1 MNTPIMDLRLG
12 YSKEFNLSVLERSF
26 VLPKDLNALSAFLEG
41 KEEGYSLLNFLN
53 QWYDPTEYIYQFT
66 SGSTAKPK
74 KIALEK
80 RKMIL
85 SAQRTLDYFKIQP
98 NSRFLLCLHFDYIA
112 AKMQLIRALVSGG
125 EAVVVFPRANP
136 MDFISGLIDFAAM
149 VPLQL
154 ESSKKEMHRLKTVLL
169 GGVGIKTDL
178 RLPYGCLTEIYEG
191 FGMTESYTHIAIRSL
206 YPITESVFKAM
217 PKVFIDADEN
227 QALIVKDA
235 YLDLTLQT
243 RDKILLHSESQF
255 EYVGRLDWVINSG
268 GVKIQS
274 EEVEAILQKHIN
286 KHLFVAGKP
295 DAVLGEKLVLIIE
308 SSEKSAD
315 SFESMLKKIDEF
327 KPYHRPKEIYVL
339 PEFVRSNSQKLLRAE
354 TLRLI
359 DGF

>member
-1 MNTPIMDLRLG
+1 MHLRLG
-12 YSKEFNLSVLERSF
+12 TTDEFELSILNRSF
-26 VLPKDLNALSAFLEG
+26 VLPREKEDLRRFLEG
-41 KEEGYSLLNFLN
+41 VEEAKSLVYFLDGWYSSS
-53 QWYDPTEYIYQFT
+53 DYIYQFT

-125 EAVVVFPRANP
+125 EAVVVFPRSNP
-136 MDFISGLIDFAAM
+136 MDFISGSIDFAAM

-154 ESSKKEMHRLKTVLL
+154 ESSRKEMHRLKTVLL

-178 RLPYGCLTEIYEG
+178 RLPSGSLTEIYEG

-217 PKVFIDADEN
+217 PEVFIDADEN

-235 YLDLTLQT
+235 HLDLTLQT
-243 RDKILLHSESQF
+243 RDKILLHSKSQF

-286 KHLFVAGKP
+286 NPLFVAGKP

-315 SFESMLKKIDEF
+315 SFESILKKIDEF
-327 KPYHRPKEIYVL
+327 KPYHCPKEIFVL
-339 PEFVRSNSQKLLRAE
+339 PEFIRSKSQKILRAE